1 MNSKPYTCCQGPD
14 GFWTPQVG
22 YGILP
27 DGRVYFSGVRRQ
39 KGAGLGGVFG
49 AIARRLL
56 PFAKQFIL
64 PHAKTA
70 LQGLASDLTDPNT
83 SFKQSLKKHG
93 VAALKDIGR
102 DVLNQTGRGRGR
114 VSKSSRRARY
124 RGRKIQKKKVNNK
137 SKRKP
142 GATKKKNLKDKSLRY
157 LF

>member
-14 GFWTPQVG
+14 GFWSPQMG
-22 YGILP
+22 YGVLP

-70 LQGLASDLTDPNT
+70 LQGLAADLTDPNT

-93 VAALKDIGR
+93 VSALKDIGR
-102 DVLNQTGRGRGR
+102 DVLNQTGRGRRR
-114 VSKSSRRARY
+114 VSKQRRSRIQ
-124 RGRKIQKKKVNNK
+124 RKNQKPKKKRKTKKNK
-137 SKRKP
+137 SKDL
-142 GATKKKNLKDKSLRY
+142 NKSLRY
-157 LF
+157 IF

>member
-1 MNSKPYTCCQGPD
+1 MNFKPYTCCQGPD
-14 GFWTPQVG
+14 GFWSPQAG
-22 YGILP
+22 YGLLP
-27 DGRVYFSGVRRQ
+27 DGQVYFSGVRRQ

-83 SFKQSLKKHG
+83 TFKESLKKHG
-93 VAALKDIGR
+93 VSALKHIGR
-102 DVLNQTGRGRGR
+102 DVLNQTGRGRRR
-114 VSKSSRRARY
+114 VSKSGRRV
-124 RGRKIQKKKVNNK
+124 GKIQKKKP
-137 SKRKP
+137 KRKLRII
-142 GATKKKNLKDKSLRY
+142 KKKQKKESLRY